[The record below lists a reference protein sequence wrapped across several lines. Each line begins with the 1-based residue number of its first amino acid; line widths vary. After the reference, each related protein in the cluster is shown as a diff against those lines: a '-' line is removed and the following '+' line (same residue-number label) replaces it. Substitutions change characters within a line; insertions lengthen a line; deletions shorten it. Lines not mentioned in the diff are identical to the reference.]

1 MTERKLLVNKIQCP
15 DGTVLRSF
23 SRHHFVEHTQADGR
37 EYFVDGGIDYQ
48 RIGHS
53 DNQYVNLAVYVDDPI
68 ELIRE
73 HFTWTS
79 WYDKDGKPLGAPETR
94 LLKDLTDNHVLNLVE
109 YTKSRPQR
117 YPEYIVDVFV
127 QESEL
132 RGLTSQTN
140 TV

>member
-1 MTERKLLVNKIQCP
+1 MKQLLVNKIQCP

-23 SRHHFVEHTQADGR
+23 SRHHFVEHTQEDGR

-53 DNQYVNLAVYVDDPI
+53 DDEYVNLAVYTDDPI

-79 WYDKDGKPLGAPETR
+79 WYDKDGKPLTTSETR
-94 LLKDLTDNHVLNLVE
+94 LLKELTDSHVLNLIKF
-109 YTKSRPQR
+109 TKARPQV

-127 QESEL
+127 RESEF
-132 RGLTSQTN
+132 RCLT
-140 TV
+140 VDLDEL